1 VTLANSGLQAQLN
14 AEKIET
20 FSVQQSRDAMR
31 VQIDQV
37 NVIMENMGVKEKVY
51 EELTNQLKQ

>member
-1 VTLANSGLQAQLN
+1 
-14 AEKIET
+14 
-20 FSVQQSRDAMR
+20 MR

-51 EELTNQLKQ
+51 EELTKQLK

>member
-1 VTLANSGLQAQLN
+1 
-14 AEKIET
+14 
-20 FSVQQSRDAMR
+20 MR

-51 EELTNQLKQ
+51 EELTNQLK